1 MKLLKLNYLIGALA
15 ILLSS
20 CGSIS
25 ITQKRYSNGLNIT
38 WFQGKDEP
46 RATPKKRTSK
56 PAPAVAVATT
66 ETSVAEAPV
75 AESPVADINISEAT
89 EKAEFRTM
97 AEIPANI
104 KATNITQKSAVNAPA
119 NLTEKQQKRIEKRLN
134 KVNALLKP
142 LKVQQTDD
150 GGGALRSIGWVL
162 IIIGL
167 IFLLIISILLGALL
181 MLLGLLFVVAGK

>member
-1 MKLLKLNYLIGALA
+1 MKLTKLNYLFGVLA

-38 WFQGKDEP
+38 WFQGKDEA

-56 PAPAVAVATT
+56 PAPAPATQSAAAT
-66 ETSVAEAPV
+66 AETVTDV
-75 AESPVADINISEAT
+75 PVADTYNSEAT
-89 EKAEFRTM
+89 EVADLNTPEV
-97 AEIPANI
+97 IPANI

-167 IFLLIISILLGALL
+167 IFLLIVSILLGALL
-181 MLLGLLFVVAGK
+181 MLLGLLFVIAGK

>member
-1 MKLLKLNYLIGALA
+1 MKLSKLNYLIGVLA

-25 ITQKRYSNGLNIT
+25 ITQKRYSNGLNIA

-46 RATPKKRTSK
+46 RAEPKKRAAK
-56 PAPAVAVATT
+56 PAPVAPSTVATT
-66 ETSVAEAPV
+66 ETPAEAPL
-75 AESPVADINISEAT
+75 ADINRI
-89 EKAEFRTM
+89 EKAETLVLNTPV
-97 AEIPANI
+97 EIPA
-104 KATNITQKSAVNAPA
+104 KMDATVITQKSAVNAPST
-119 NLTEKQQKRIEKRLN
+119 LTEKQEKRLEKRLN

-150 GGGALRSIGWVL
+150 GSGALRSIGWVL
-162 IIIGL
+162 IILGI

-181 MLLGLLFVVAGK
+181 MLLGLLFVIAGK

>member
-1 MKLLKLNYLIGALA
+1 MKLTKLNYLFCVLA

-25 ITQKRYSNGLNIT
+25 ITQKRYSNGLNIA

-46 RATPKKRTSK
+46 RAEPKKRQVK
-56 PAPAVAVATT
+56 PSPLAPTAVATT
-66 ETSVAEAPV
+66 ETPAEAPV
-75 AESPVADINISEAT
+75 ADINNSETT
-89 EKAEFRTM
+89 EAIALNTLP
-97 AEIPANI
+97 EIPANI
-104 KATNITQKSAVNAPA
+104 NATKITQKSAVNAPVA
-119 NLTEKQQKRIEKRLN
+119 LTEKQEKRLEKRLN